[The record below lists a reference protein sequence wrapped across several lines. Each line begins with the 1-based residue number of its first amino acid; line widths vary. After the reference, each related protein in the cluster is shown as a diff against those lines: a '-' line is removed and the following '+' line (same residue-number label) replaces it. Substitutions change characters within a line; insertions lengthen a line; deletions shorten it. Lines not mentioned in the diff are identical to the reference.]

1 MAEDDGCAASLATGE
16 GVGMAEDDG
25 CAALLA
31 TGKGLGE
38 TGDTVA
44 PLCWQLGED

>member
-31 TGKGLGE
+31 TGHGNLPSICNLSRPPR
-38 TGDTVA
+38 A
-44 PLCWQLGED
+44 L